1 MCTASNSIWN
11 TAINQEHTNTAAKI
25 KQPTN
30 IQYFSEH
37 DLKLRSKIAKIYYFL
52 NLLVIGF
59 YVAAFVLV
67 SFYPYLFK
75 RAV

>member
-1 MCTASNSIWN
+1 MTFTHLSLLI
-11 TAINQEHTNTAAKI
+11 IIFFLIFPAKI

-30 IQYFSEH
+30 IQYYSEH

-67 SFYPYLFK
+67 SFYPQLFK
-75 RAV
+75 RIV

>member
-1 MCTASNSIWN
+1 MTFTHLSLLLI
-11 TAINQEHTNTAAKI
+11 IFFLIFPAKI

>member
-1 MCTASNSIWN
+1 MTFTHLSLLLVIFFL
-11 TAINQEHTNTAAKI
+11 IFPAKI

-30 IQYFSEH
+30 IQYYDEH

-59 YVAAFVLV
+59 YVIAFVLV
-67 SFYPYLFK
+67 SFYPHLFK
-75 RAV
+75 HVV

>member
-1 MCTASNSIWN
+1 MTFIHLNLLLVI
-11 TAINQEHTNTAAKI
+11 IFLIFPAKI

-30 IQYFSEH
+30 IQFYSEY

-52 NLLVIGF
+52 NILVIGF
-59 YVAAFVLV
+59 YVATFVLV
-67 SFYPYLFK
+67 SFYPHLFK

>member
-1 MCTASNSIWN
+1 MTFTHLSLLLVIFFL
-11 TAINQEHTNTAAKI
+11 IFPAKI

-30 IQYFSEH
+30 IQYYSEH

-67 SFYPYLFK
+67 SFYPQLFK

>member
-1 MCTASNSIWN
+1 MTFTHLSLLI
-11 TAINQEHTNTAAKI
+11 IIFFLIFPAKI

-30 IQYFSEH
+30 IQYYSEH
-37 DLKLRSKIAKIYYFL
+37 DLKLRSKIEKIYYFL

-67 SFYPYLFK
+67 SFYPHLFK

>member
-1 MCTASNSIWN
+1 MTFTHLSLLLVIFFL
-11 TAINQEHTNTAAKI
+11 IFPAKI

-30 IQYFSEH
+30 IQFYSED

-67 SFYPYLFK
+67 SFYPQLFK

>member
-1 MCTASNSIWN
+1 MTFTHLSLLLVIFFL
-11 TAINQEHTNTAAKI
+11 IFPAKI

-30 IQYFSEH
+30 IQYYNEY

-59 YVAAFVLV
+59 YVTAFVLV
-67 SFYPYLFK
+67 SFYPELFK

>member
-1 MCTASNSIWN
+1 MTFTHLSLLLVIFFLMFP
-11 TAINQEHTNTAAKI
+11 AKI

-30 IQYFSEH
+30 IQYYSEH
-37 DLKLRSKIAKIYYFL
+37 DIKLRSKIAKIYYFL
-52 NLLVIGF
+52 NLLIICF

-67 SFYPYLFK
+67 SFYPQLFK

>member
-1 MCTASNSIWN
+1 MTFTHLSLLLVIFFL
-11 TAINQEHTNTAAKI
+11 IFPAKI

-30 IQYFSEH
+30 IQYYDEH

-67 SFYPYLFK
+67 SFYPHLFK
-75 RAV
+75 HVV

>member
-1 MCTASNSIWN
+1 MTFTHLSLLLVIFFL
-11 TAINQEHTNTAAKI
+11 IFPAKI

-30 IQYFSEH
+30 IQYYSEH

-52 NLLVIGF
+52 NLLVIVF
-59 YVAAFVLV
+59 YVAGFVLV
-67 SFYPYLFK
+67 SFYPELFK

>member
-1 MCTASNSIWN
+1 MTFTHLSLLLI
-11 TAINQEHTNTAAKI
+11 IFFLIFPAKI

-30 IQYFSEH
+30 IQYYSEH

-67 SFYPYLFK
+67 SFYPQLFK
-75 RAV
+75 RVV

>member
-1 MCTASNSIWN
+1 MTFTHLSILL
-11 TAINQEHTNTAAKI
+11 IIFFIIFPAKI
-25 KQPTN
+25 KEPTN
-30 IQYFSEH
+30 IQYYSDY

-67 SFYPYLFK
+67 SYYPNLFK
-75 RAV
+75 LAV

>member
-1 MCTASNSIWN
+1 MTFTHLSLLLVIFFL
-11 TAINQEHTNTAAKI
+11 IFPAKI
-25 KQPTN
+25 KEPTN
-30 IQYFSEH
+30 IQYYSEN
-37 DLKLRSKIAKIYYFL
+37 DLKLRSKVVKIYYFL

-67 SFYPYLFK
+67 SFYPELFK

>member
-1 MCTASNSIWN
+1 MTFTHLSLLLI
-11 TAINQEHTNTAAKI
+11 IFFLIFPAKI

-30 IQYFSEH
+30 IQYYSEH
-37 DLKLRSKIAKIYYFL
+37 DLKLRSKIVKIYYFL

-67 SFYPYLFK
+67 SFYPELFK

>member
-1 MCTASNSIWN
+1 MTFTHLSLLLVIFFL
-11 TAINQEHTNTAAKI
+11 IFPAKI

-30 IQYFSEH
+30 IQYYSEH
-37 DLKLRSKIAKIYYFL
+37 DLKLRSKIEKIYYFL

-67 SFYPYLFK
+67 SFYPQLFK